1 MTTFL
6 SFLIIALT
14 VIGLVQVVRI
24 IELATKLKGPQDKII
39 TDQDNRYNALAMLL
53 VGLGFTIFVAYSF
66 KLWGHLILPDPVSIH
81 GEGIKLLWDTSMAL
95 ILVTFFITQTLL
107 FVFTYKYRGREGNTA
122 LFQTH
127 NNKLE
132 LLWTSVPAVVLT
144 GLILFGLSTWNKTMV
159 PDTTNAKIVEVYAQQ
174 FNWTVRYAGDDNLLG
189 RAHYTLIG
197 GVNTL
202 GVDINDSTSFDDK
215 IVREIHLPV
224 DQQVLMKFRSQD
236 VIHSAYLP
244 HFNVQMNCVPG
255 MNTQFAFTPTK
266 TTKDMREDPEMIE
279 RMKFINEARAK
290 RGESPVEFDYV
301 LLCNKIC
308 GSAHYNMQIKVIIET
323 QEEYDAWLKEQET
336 FKTLVSVN

>member
-1 MTTFL
+1 
-6 SFLIIALT
+6 
-14 VIGLVQVVRI
+14 
-24 IELATKLKGPQDKII
+24 
-39 TDQDNRYNALAMLL
+39 
-53 VGLGFTIFVAYSF
+53 
-66 KLWGHLILPDPVSIH
+66 
-81 GEGIKLLWDTSMAL
+81 MAL

-132 LLWTSVPAVVLT
+132 LLWTSVPAFVLT

-174 FNWTVRYAGDDNLLG
+174 FNWTARYAGDDNQLG

-215 IVREIHLPV
+215 VVREIHLPV

-266 TTKDMREDPEMIE
+266 TTKEMREDPEMIE

-308 GSAHYNMQIKVIIET
+308 GSAHYNMQIKVIVET
-323 QEEYDAWLKEQET
+323 QEEYDTWLKEQET
-336 FKTLVSVN
+336 FKTLVSAN